1 MLVYPMKSMFWTNE
15 KLSLMVAWSLSVSI
29 SRFKVQ
35 SSICHLVWF
44 FDSGNSIV
52 SGANFWCL
60 SHNYLYKYLNTMHPY
75 SYLLAVGFDTPG
87 FERVLIKTV

>member
-1 MLVYPMKSMFWTNE
+1 MYSMKSMFWTNE

-35 SSICHLVWF
+35 SSIGNLVCF

-52 SGANFWCL
+52 SGAN
-60 SHNYLYKYLNTMHPY
+60 LNMATILQK
-75 SYLLAVGFDTPG
+75 SKDIVKTERG
-87 FERVLIKTV
+87 FEKQRIASQKKLMMLAMILK